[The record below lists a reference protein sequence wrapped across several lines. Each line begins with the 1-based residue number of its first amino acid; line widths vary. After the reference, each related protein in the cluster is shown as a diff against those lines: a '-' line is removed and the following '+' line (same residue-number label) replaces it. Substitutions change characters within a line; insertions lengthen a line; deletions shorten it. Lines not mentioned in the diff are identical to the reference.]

1 LSRRH
6 LIEQV
11 IRLYPQASLIIT
23 QKSGHGLSTEELELL
38 KSHPH
43 AHVLGE
49 KGISLGSFQTAYCK
63 STYTTSPSLTLQT
76 VLWKNQV
83 LTPHNSSMA
92 NWRISD
98 REHAFE
104 ILASYIG
111 NFTVVQD
118 QDLERV
124 IMNGWT
130 LHQSHGA
137 V

>member
-1 LSRRH
+1 
-6 LIEQV
+6 
-11 IRLYPQASLIIT
+11 
-23 QKSGHGLSTEELELL
+23 
-38 KSHPH
+38 
-43 AHVLGE
+43 
-49 KGISLGSFQTAYCK
+49 
-63 STYTTSPSLTLQT
+63 
-76 VLWKNQV
+76 
-83 LTPHNSSMA
+83 MA